1 MARSKSEASGRWI
14 RLCFQCWIAPLLFLA
29 SSPYLALDINETD
42 KTQQDQPDL
51 TAIAAVLGPLLGIV
65 AASLAGMLA
74 ALLGCSP
81 CRIAPVQFSV
91 QLLILLYAH
100 GIGHGFLDL
109 GESVSGPET
118 THGSMSRDAAMA
130 VFGAHKKFLDK
141 RTVGTGLGRLG
152 TMSVVLPCLNE
163 PYAYKT
169 VMKFC
174 NRTPPEAGLDSQV
187 PHLCGCNICNL
198 LIRLDQT
205 RLGSLCCTIASDALC
220 IVSRVLPTC

>member
-14 RLCFQCWIAPLLFLA
+14 RRCFQCWIAPLLFLA
-29 SSPYLALDINETD
+29 SSPYLARDISETD
-42 KTQQDQPDL
+42 KTQEDHPDL

-91 QLLILLYAH
+91 QFLILLYAH
-100 GIGHGFLDL
+100 GFGHGFLDF

-118 THGSMSRDAAMA
+118 TPGSILRDATMA
-130 VFGAHKKFLDK
+130 SAFGAQKFLDK
-141 RTVGTGLGRLG
+141 RTLGTGLGRLG

-163 PYAYKT
+163 PYAYNT

-174 NRTPPEAGLDSQV
+174 NRTPPEAGLELSSST
-187 PHLCGCNICNL
+187 PL
-198 LIRLDQT
+198 RL
-205 RLGSLCCTIASDALC
+205 RSLQFARSD
-220 IVSRVLPTC
+220 